1 MLGAGTTLN
10 DRYVLA
16 DRLGGGGMGEV
27 WRADDLVLGRAVAV
41 KVMMPAL
48 SENPTFTQRFQNE
61 ARAMATL
68 RHRGVVGVYDYGVH
82 EADGRRV
89 SYLVMEYVRGESLDR
104 VLRRGPLGAHEAM
117 RLVAEVGDALA
128 AAHAQGIVHRDVKP
142 ANLMVR
148 PDGQVA
154 LTDFGVAHSG
164 SAGHLTATGTMLGS
178 AAYCAPEMAAGNEV
192 TPAVDV
198 YALGVVAYE
207 CLTGRLPYQG
217 DTPVQIIFKHLN
229 APVPEPP
236 ADLPPAVRQVVTRAL
251 QKDPAQRWSSA
262 SDMARAARAS
272 VTGAALP
279 VPPAAASTTGS
290 HTGLPT
296 DPHTG
301 LPTGSYPGLQ
311 PTGVMPVADTGSS
324 LTMPSAPDGGR
335 SRRRR
340 TLTAV
345 ATMAAAVVVSAA
357 VAGSVWLRPAEP
369 ASTGQVLPPADET
382 TQAHSPSSPEH
393 TTKEPA
399 PPTKAVPTA
408 KPSGTTSATPG
419 PTVAPTTPSATPTV
433 SPKPTPTV
441 TTAEPEPTQEPTQPP
456 EEPTDEPTV
465 TSPPEDVQCVRAPC
479 P

>member
-104 VLRRGPLGAHEAM
+104 VLRRGPLGAQEAM

-236 ADLPPAVRQVVTRAL
+236 ADLPAAVRQVVTRAL
-251 QKDPAQRWSSA
+251 QKDPAQRWPSA

-272 VTGAALP
+272 VSGAALP
-279 VPPAAASTTGS
+279 VTTSSVTAATTTGPQ
-290 HTGLPT
+290 TGF
-296 DPHTG
+296 HA
-301 LPTGSYPGLQ
+301 GLQ
-311 PTGVMPVADTGSS
+311 PTGVMPAADTGSPF
-324 LTMPSAPDGGR
+324 TMPSAPAGGR

-340 TLTAV
+340 TLTALV
-345 ATMAAAVVVSAA
+345 TMAAAVVVSAA
-357 VAGSVWLRPAEP
+357 IAGAVWLRPAEP
-369 ASTGQVLPPADET
+369 STTGEVLPPADET
-382 TQAHSPSSPEH
+382 TQSHSPSSPEH
-393 TTKEPA
+393 TTRQPA
-399 PPTKAVPTA
+399 PPTKAAPSA
-408 KPSGTTSATPG
+408 RPSGTASATPG
-419 PTVAPTTPSATPTV
+419 PTVAPTTPSATPST
-433 SPKPTPTV
+433 SPKPTPTA
-441 TTAEPEPTQEPTQPP
+441 TTAEPEPSQEPSQPGP